1 MMSNWNEKPPKIIEY
16 HRPIEDCRATVS
28 ILFGRTEDAKECLGC
43 QGLAKLKNT
52 KIEISQTH
60 VTTLDIWCKKSKL
73 KGRGTH
79 LDFQL
84 FNHHHHYHY
93 HYHHHHHLQYNGHI
107 MGGLVTRYQTKK
119 IKFLDFLCS
128 SNFSSIFFRIFSL
141 IPNNASIQE
150 VV

>member
-1 MMSNWNEKPPKIIEY
+1 MLINQCIVIIIIIIVIIIINLTGCD
-16 HRPIEDCRATVS
+16 HR
-28 ILFGRTEDAKECLGC
+28 
-43 QGLAKLKNT
+43 
-52 KIEISQTH
+52 
-60 VTTLDIWCKKSKL
+60 
-73 KGRGTH
+73 
-79 LDFQL
+79 
-84 FNHHHHYHY
+84 NHHDWCSSCISGIMMGEFANESENWDDNRQNGSLQR
-93 HYHHHHHLQYNGHI
+93 HHHHHQYIGHI

>member
-1 MMSNWNEKPPKIIEY
+1 MKVTRLAENPGVFSSLVSNRVLTI
-16 HRPIEDCRATVS
+16 V
-28 ILFGRTEDAKECLGC
+28 L
-43 QGLAKLKNT
+43 
-52 KIEISQTH
+52 
-60 VTTLDIWCKKSKL
+60 TTLVMLVNGGQNGD
-73 KGRGTH
+73 
-79 LDFQL
+79 D
-84 FNHHHHYHY
+84 HH
-93 HYHHHHHLQYNGHI
+93 QYNGHI

>member
-1 MMSNWNEKPPKIIEY
+1 MRPGIFCARPQIAEGLSSPALPVQGEPKY
-16 HRPIEDCRATVS
+16 LHHHDPR
-28 ILFGRTEDAKECLGC
+28 
-43 QGLAKLKNT
+43 
-52 KIEISQTH
+52 
-60 VTTLDIWCKKSKL
+60 
-73 KGRGTH
+73 
-79 LDFQL
+79 
-84 FNHHHHYHY
+84 HHHH
-93 HYHHHHHLQYNGHI
+93 QYIGHI